1 MFDEILQGTNSHDRL
16 VGSEGVLRAL
26 VERGAVGLTT
36 THDLVLTQIVERLG
50 SRGVN
55 VHFEDSLVDG
65 KMSFDYQI
73 RPGVVQKSNAL
84 ELMRLMGLD
93 V

>member
-1 MFDEILQGTNSHDRL
+1 M
-16 VGSEGVLRAL
+16 LRAL
-26 VERGAVGLTT
+26 VERGAIGLTT
-36 THDLVLTQIVERLG
+36 THDLALTQIVERLG

-55 VHFEDSLVDG
+55 VHFEDALVDG
-65 KMSFDYQI
+65 KMTFDYRI
-73 RPGVVQKSNAL
+73 RPGIVQKSNAL